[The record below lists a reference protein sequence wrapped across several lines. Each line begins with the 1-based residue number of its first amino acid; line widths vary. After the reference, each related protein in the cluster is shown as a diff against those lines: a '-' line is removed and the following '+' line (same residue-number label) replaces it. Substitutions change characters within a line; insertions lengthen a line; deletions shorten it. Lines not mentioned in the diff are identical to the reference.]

1 MVTADEARQ
10 LRQKKG
16 VVNHETYKMIYAKI
30 QNRITYAA
38 SKGYTK
44 TDYVIPSIIPGRPMF
59 SVSHAIR
66 YVRDK
71 LRYNGFEVTEL
82 PHSDTIRIDW
92 GPPQHTPPP
101 PQQQRSKDAKKV
113 PYPMHPSPSM
123 MPASSE
129 NKQKQTKEQKKRP
142 LSESLAALKSKL
154 HF

>member
-44 TDYVIPSIIPGRPMF
+44 TDYVVPSIIPGRPMF

-92 GPPQHTPPP
+92 GPP
-101 PQQQRSKDAKKV
+101 PQQQQSKDKEHKKKPV

-123 MPASSE
+123 MPESSE
-129 NKQKQTKEQKKRP
+129 KKSPIRTKEQKKRP